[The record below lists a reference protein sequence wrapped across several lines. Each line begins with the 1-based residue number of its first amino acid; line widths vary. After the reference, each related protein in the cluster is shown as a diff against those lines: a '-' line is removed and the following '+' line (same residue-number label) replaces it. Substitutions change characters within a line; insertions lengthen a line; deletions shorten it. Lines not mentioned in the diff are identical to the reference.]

1 MKGKNA
7 GGHGIMDSLR
17 RLEVWYHGRQAGY
30 LAMTNDS
37 LCTFEY
43 TGDFLA
49 HGFSLSPFELPLQK
63 GVFVGKRHPFEGG
76 FGVFD
81 DALPDGWGLLI
92 LDRYLQSVGI
102 KPSELNLL
110 DRLALV
116 GKSGRGAL
124 EFVPDKSVLPP
135 TQIADMDMLA
145 LQAAALLEEKSY
157 SGEDI
162 VELYRRGGSP
172 GGARP
177 KVFVEADGN
186 EWLVKFPAKND
197 PSDIGLTEYQY
208 ALLAQD
214 CGVEMPEVRLFERKY
229 FGVRRFDRV
238 NGEKLHVV
246 SMAGLLRADYRIPCI
261 DYWHVFQVS
270 SALSYDVNELWRVY
284 KLMCFNY
291 LIGNKD
297 DHAKNFSFVCDEG
310 KWRLSPAYDLLPSD
324 GFGGCHTTS
333 INDSIT
339 PQDADLVALAV
350 KAGLEAKK
358 ACRVLDEMKRKV
370 ETAKF
375 D

>member
-1 MKGKNA
+1 
-7 GGHGIMDSLR
+7 MDSLR

-63 GVFVGKRHPFEGG
+63 GVFVAKRHPFEGG

-145 LQAAALLEEKSY
+145 MQAAALLEEKSY

-162 VELYRRGGSP
+162 AELYRRGGSP

-186 EWLVKFPAKND
+186 EWLVKFPAKNE

-229 FGVRRFDRV
+229 FGVRRFDRE

-350 KAGLEAKK
+350 KAGLEEKK
-358 ACRVLDEMKRKV
+358 ACRVLDEMKRQV